1 MREFGEI
8 VLGSRLKRLSDMFM
22 KDVQA
27 VYAENDVDFNPKWF
41 PVFYLLYKEGS
52 FGVMELSE
60 RLGLTHPAISQF
72 VKELEAKKL
81 IVSVTDKS
89 DNRKRKLSLTDKAL
103 KMIPKM
109 QPLWDGMSKT
119 IIEMFADHT
128 NNLLFAVEEM
138 ENTLKEKCFF
148 ERANEKIKASKMDEV
163 TIIGFKPSLAKYFA
177 DLNYDWIKK
186 YYVVEKQDAKLLDNP
201 KQYIIDKGG
210 EIIFAEYEGEIVGTV
225 ALINDGNN
233 VYEMSKMAVDK
244 KYRGKQIGKKIGLAI
259 IERAKELG
267 AKEIYLVSDTKLAPA
282 INLYERLGFKKVEL
296 RESEYK
302 RANIK
307 MSMKF

>member
-8 VLGSRLKRLSDMFM
+8 VLGSRLKRLSDIFM

-27 VYAENDVDFNPKWF
+27 VYNEYDVDFNPKWF

-103 KMIPKM
+103 KMIPRM

-119 IIEMFADHT
+119 LIEVFSYHT
-128 NNLLFAVEEM
+128 NNILFAIEEM
-138 ENTLKEKCFF
+138 EDTLKEKPFF
-148 ERANEKIKASKMDEV
+148 ERVNEKIKTAKMEEV
-163 TIIGFKPSLAKYFA
+163 VIIDFKPSLTKYFA

-186 YYVVEKQDAKLLDNP
+186 YFVVEKQDELSLKNP
-201 KQYIIDKGG
+201 QKYIIDKGG
-210 EIIFAEYEGEIVGTV
+210 VIIFAEFEGKIVGTV
-225 ALINDGNN
+225 ALINEGNDI
-233 VYEMSKMAVDK
+233 YEMAKMAVDE
-244 KYRGKQIGKKIGLAI
+244 KYRGKQIGKKLGLAI
-259 IERAKELG
+259 IEKAKELR
-267 AKEIYLVSDTKLAPA
+267 AKEIYLVSNTKLTPA
-282 INLYERLGFKKVEL
+282 VTLYERLGFKKVQL
-296 RESEYK
+296 SESEYE
-302 RANIK
+302 RADIK